1 MLSMFHIFR
10 GFWRGHVPSFIL
22 LMKAGLMKQSVAPL
36 STSAF
41 WLAIEQLVL
50 TEMGICMD
58 QNRVVTITE
67 LS

>member
-1 MLSMFHIFR
+1 MFHIFC
-10 GFWRGHVPSFIL
+10 GFWRGRIPSFIL

-41 WLAIEQLVL
+41 WLAIAQLVL
-50 TEMGICMD
+50 TEMGIRID
-58 QNRVVTITE
+58 RNRVVTITE